1 LKSEIGMVTSLTPDE
16 VRHHHGKLF
25 SRRLITLV
33 DERVGRARIHEE
45 CCAQGPVEWDAVNRL
60 RARGVVE
67 RVEVQGTTLI
77 MDARIGEGEV
87 RFGPA
92 SREAGGQALRSVRVK
107 DGKVETVWIGLAGAS
122 VGVGAC
128 LPQAEGVEKVEYLS
142 DEQVGGSKMVEVRL
156 ITPVHNRLIIG
167 IDDTDTKEKGATW
180 VLGLNLAR
188 KMPHGLFLSHKIV
201 QLNPHAPQK
210 TTNCAATGVS
220 FAVRPDEVR
229 KAVDWAKD
237 FVEKNTYSDQ
247 TCMAV
252 FEGLEAPKKLVKYG
266 VEAKQTILSIHDAE
280 HSAKESGVEIMEVT
294 GRRGCI
300 GAVAAIGCFD
310 LGLYSAGLPE
320 DFRQS

>member
-1 LKSEIGMVTSLTPDE
+1 MVTSLTPDE
-16 VRHHHGKLF
+16 VRQRHGKLF
-25 SRRLITLV
+25 SKRLITLV
-33 DERVGRARIHEE
+33 DERAGRAKIYEE
-45 CCAQGPVEWDAVNRL
+45 CLAQGPVEWDAVNRL

-67 RVEVQGTTLI
+67 HVEVHGSTLV
-77 MDARIGEGEV
+77 MDTRLGEGRV

-92 SREAGGQALRSVRVK
+92 SRERGGQALRSVIVK
-107 DGKVETVWIGLAGAS
+107 HGRVETTWVGLAGAS

-142 DEQVGGSKMVEVRL
+142 KSEIGGGREVEVR
-156 ITPVHNRLIIG
+156 ITTPAHHRLILG

-188 KMPHGLFLSHKIV
+188 QMPHGLFMSHKIV

-220 FAVRPDEVR
+220 FAVRPGDAR
-229 KAVDWAKD
+229 RAVEWAKE
-237 FVEKNTYSDQ
+237 FVAKNTYSDQ

-252 FEGLEAPKKLVKYG
+252 FEGLNIPKGLERYG
-266 VEAKQTILSIHDAE
+266 TMAKRKILSIHDAE
-280 HSAKESGVEIMEVT
+280 HGAEQAGVEIVEIT
-294 GRRGCI
+294 GRRGSI

-310 LGLYSAGLPE
+310 MGLYSAGLPE
-320 DFRQS
+320 DFKQ